1 MSLEAFM
8 LYKIQKTD
16 IGQAAKVLAD
26 AFQHDPLWN
35 KLFEGEADK
44 RKIFS
49 AFEVPVRYGLKYGEV
64 YAPSEKLEGVIAFLP
79 GKHADMGFWS
89 TLRSGALGAALRM
102 GMKAG
107 QKMGPIFKPVVA
119 DRHAHMV
126 GRDFLY
132 VLVVGVATALHGKGF
147 GGQLLRAAIDKA
159 SAAGLPLY
167 LETETEENVRM
178 YEHLGFT
185 MLKKITLPVLELPM
199 WEMAREPGAGK

>member
-1 MSLEAFM
+1 MSLKEFM
-8 LYKIQKTD
+8 LYTIQKTD

-26 AFQHDPLWN
+26 AFQHDPLW
-35 KLFEGEADK
+35 KKIFGGEPDK
-44 RKIFS
+44 RRIFS

-79 GKHADMGFWS
+79 GKYADMGIWG
-89 TLRSGALGAALRM
+89 TLRSGAMGAAMRM
-102 GMKAG
+102 GMKAAR
-107 QKMGPIFKPVVA
+107 KMSPIFQPVVK
-119 DRHAHMV
+119 DRRAHMA

-167 LETETEENVRM
+167 LETETEENVKM
-178 YEHLGFT
+178 YEHFGFT

-199 WEMAREPGAGK
+199 WEMAKEPGAGK